1 MQNLKP
7 KIKETAVRIFETLKP
22 ALLITKKI
30 FIYIIKYLYKYFN
43 DNGKP
48 CVHRSLIL
56 IFLFS
61 IQMTMFQYVIQ
72 GSNLLQWDGAI
83 YLNFVPI
90 FLVCCLLYFTIGK
103 TAIVFSICVSIISL
117 LHTINYYKIKFRDEP
132 LNPTDFS
139 LGKEAGNIVHGYD
152 LTMDPEIKYIVFI
165 LLTTVILSFLIL
177 RNKRPNWKISVIG
190 TVVTLIVSMILYST
204 VYKSTKIYDS
214 FQVNH
219 NMYHETEIV
228 SAQGLIYSLINK
240 SSALSYEKPEGYSK
254 EKAKE
259 ILNRYPKAVIDENSP
274 NIIAIMCEAY
284 SDIQTWSDVP
294 FVSENPY
301 KYFNELKAN
310 GCYGKIFVPFFGGGT
325 SSTEFEFLTGNN
337 TSAISTLMPSA
348 YASIIASNSYSIAH
362 HFKEFGYKTYAIHP
376 GHPWF
381 YNRQNVYPRLGFDKF
396 TSKDDLPPGTK
407 EVNYYIADDVTSDL
421 IIDGYENHL
430 KTNPD
435 EGYFSFTVTIQNH
448 GPYGNDSLFADTEY
462 ISKDLGLSDEEYY
475 IINNY
480 LEGIKD
486 GNALLKK
493 VYDYINTVDEPTVL
507 ILFGDHLPYLD
518 SEEELFLKLGIDTES
533 NTHEAYINRYS
544 TDYLI
549 IGNNAYLENNTPS
562 INGQQEL
569 ISSNYLS
576 VKLFQYANMQ
586 LPQFQAFLYDMMQYA
601 PIISKQHI
609 GTPAPDG
616 KASAEFDNMFKEYK
630 ILQYYNLRD
639 YSTK

>member
-1 MQNLKP
+1 MQNLMT
-7 KIKETAVRIFETLKP
+7 KIKEAALKVFKIIKP
-22 ALLITKKI
+22 ALLIIKKI
-30 FIYIIKYLYKYFN
+30 FISLVKYLYKYLN

-61 IQMTMFQYVIQ
+61 MQMTFFQYVIQ
-72 GSNLLQWDGAI
+72 GSNLLQWEGSI
-83 YLNFVPI
+83 YLNFIPI
-90 FLVCCLLYFTIGK
+90 FLICCLLYFTIGK
-103 TAIVFSICVSIISL
+103 TSVVFSICVSTISL

-139 LGKEAGNIVHGYD
+139 LGKEAGNIVQGYE
-152 LTMDPEIKYIVFI
+152 LTMDPEIKYIIFI
-165 LLTTVILSFLIL
+165 LITTVVLSLLIL
-177 RNKRPNWKISVIG
+177 RNKRPNWKISIIG
-190 TVVTLIVSMILYST
+190 TAVTLVISTVLYST

-214 FQVNH
+214 FQVNL

-240 SSALSYEKPEGYSK
+240 SSSLSYEKPEGYSVK
-254 EKAKE
+254 KAEE
-259 ILNRYPKAVIDENSP
+259 ILNRYPKPTVDENSP
-274 NIIAIMCEAY
+274 NVIAIMCEAY
-284 SDIQTWSDVP
+284 SDVQTWSDVP

-301 KYFNELKAN
+301 KHYNEIKAK

-348 YASIIASNSYSIAH
+348 YASIIASDSFSIAH
-362 HFKEFGYKTYAIHP
+362 HFKEFGYETYAIHP

-381 YNRQNVYPRLGFDKF
+381 YNRQNVYPRLGFNKF
-396 TSKDDLPPGTK
+396 ISKDDLPQGTK
-407 EVNYYIADDVTSDL
+407 EINYYVADEVTADL
-421 IIDGYENHL
+421 IISDYKKHL
-430 KTNPD
+430 ETNPD
-435 EGYFSFTVTIQNH
+435 NGYFSVTVTIQNH
-448 GPYGNDSLFADTEY
+448 GPYGNDTLFSDTEY
-462 ISKDLGLSDEEYY
+462 ISKDFGLSDEEYY

-480 LEGIKD
+480 LEGVKD
-486 GNALLKK
+486 GNSLLKK
-493 VYDYINTVDEPTVL
+493 VYEYINTVDEPTVL

-518 SEEELFLKLGIDTES
+518 SEEELFRKLGIDTES

-586 LPQFQAFLYDMMQYA
+586 FTQFQAFLYDMMQVA

-609 GTPAPDG
+609 GTSESDG
-616 KASAEFDNMFKEYK
+616 KAPAEFDNMFKEYK

-639 YSTK
+639 YPTK